1 MHSAQVPRPDE
12 APARLRRKPSW
23 LISKISVHAHRLIAE
38 AMTATGGRAYHFAI
52 LAALEEFGSASQMA
66 IGQRCGIDR
75 SDMHAMV
82 NELADQG
89 LAVRTLDLDDRRRN
103 VITITPA
110 GRQRLAEW
118 DSALSGVQ
126 EDLFSALSEEE
137 RDQLVA
143 LLTRVA
149 ATQAGL
155 SGGPPRRPDFDLS
168 DAVLGCYD
176 MGMQARLGGVR

>member
-1 MHSAQVPRPDE
+1 MHYAQFPRPDE

-23 LISKISVHAHRLIAE
+23 LINKISVQAHRRIAE
-38 AMTATGGRAYHFAI
+38 VMTAAGGRAHHFAI
-52 LAALEEFGSASQMA
+52 LSALEEFGPASQMA

-89 LAVRTLDLDDRRRN
+89 LVVRSLDQDDRRRN
-103 VITITPA
+103 IITITPA
-110 GRQRLAEW
+110 GQQRLAEL
-118 DSALSGVQ
+118 DLALSDVQ

-137 RDQLVA
+137 RDQLIA

-149 ATQAGL
+149 AAQAGL
-155 SGGPPRRPDFDLS
+155 SRRM
-168 DAVLGCYD
+168 AQA
-176 MGMQARLGGVR
+176 QARP

>member
-1 MHSAQVPRPDE
+1 
-12 APARLRRKPSW
+12 
-23 LISKISVHAHRLIAE
+23 
-38 AMTATGGRAYHFAI
+38 
-52 LAALEEFGSASQMA
+52 
-66 IGQRCGIDR
+66 
-75 SDMHAMV
+75 MV

-89 LAVRTLDLDDRRRN
+89 LAVRTLDLDDKRRN
-103 VITITPA
+103 IITITPA
-110 GRQRLAEW
+110 GRQRLAEL

-168 DAVLGCYD
+168 DAAFAQWL
-176 MGMQARLGGVR
+176 RKNL